1 MIDFVLRR
9 LAVAV
14 PVLFGVSLLVFLILH
29 LIPGDPAQV
38 LLFGSNPTPQ
48 QLAQLRSEL
57 GLDQPLIVQ
66 YLVYI
71 SHVLRGDLGVS
82 FIAQQP
88 VSSEIAQ
95 RFPDT
100 IQLTLAG
107 MGVAVLIGAPLGV
120 LAGVWP
126 NSWVD
131 RLCTG
136 SAILGVAVP
145 YFWFALILI
154 TIVAVNL
161 RWLPS
166 LGEGS
171 PQALILPAISLGWA
185 FSAVIARLLRANLIE
200 VYQQPYM
207 MVARSK
213 GLSPSS
219 LLFFHA
225 LKNAAIPVI
234 TILGLQFGNLLSG
247 AVVIEVIFGRNGIGS
262 YLVQSI
268 HAKDIPAVQGVVL
281 FIAALYL
288 LINLVV
294 DIAYGLLDP
303 RIRVAWAR
311 Q

>member
-1 MIDFVLRR
+1 MIEFVLRR

-14 PVLFGVSLLVFLILH
+14 PVLFGVSVLVFLILH
-29 LIPGDPAQV
+29 LIPGDPAQI

-48 QLAQLRSEL
+48 QLAQLRAQL
-57 GLDQPLIVQ
+57 GLDQPLVVQ

-88 VSSEIAQ
+88 VSAEIAR

-100 IQLTLAG
+100 LQLTLAG
-107 MGVAVLIGAPLGV
+107 MAVAVLIGAPLGV
-120 LAGVWP
+120 VGGVWP
-126 NSWVD
+126 NTWVD
-131 RLCTG
+131 RISTG
-136 SAILGVAVP
+136 ASVLGVSVP

-185 FSAVIARLLRANLIE
+185 FAAVITRLLRANLIE
-200 VYQQPYM
+200 VYQQPYIQ
-207 MVARSK
+207 VARAK
-213 GLSPSS
+213 GLSARA
-219 LLFFHA
+219 LLFDHA
-225 LKNAAIPVI
+225 IKNALIPVI
-234 TILGLQFGNLLSG
+234 TILGLQFGNMLSG
-247 AVVIEVIFGRNGIGS
+247 AVVIEVIFGRAGIGS
-262 YLVQSI
+262 YLVEAI
-268 HAKDIPAVQGVVL
+268 KAKDIPAVQGTVL

-294 DIAYGLLDP
+294 DVAYGLLDP
-303 RIRVAWAR
+303 RIRLSWAR